1 MSIFFSILILFVS
14 VIILAAVSA
23 AFISVYEKFFG
34 SEPKKITLVI
44 VNVIILVLSYYFII
58 SPMIVKN

>member
-58 SPMIVKN
+58 SPLIVKN

>member
-44 VNVIILVLSYYFII
+44 VNVIILVLSYYFIF
-58 SPMIVKN
+58 SPLIVKN

>member
-58 SPMIVKN
+58 S